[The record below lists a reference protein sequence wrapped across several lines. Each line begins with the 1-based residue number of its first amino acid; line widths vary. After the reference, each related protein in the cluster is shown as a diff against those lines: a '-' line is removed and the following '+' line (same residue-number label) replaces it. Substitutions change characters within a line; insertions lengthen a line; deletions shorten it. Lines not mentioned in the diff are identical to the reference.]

1 MPNLKLLF
9 SCSLLLVGT
18 TAFSQFSAMTYN
30 IRYDNRDDGDNW
42 WGYRKEEL
50 ADLLQYYRADFIGLQ
65 EALPQQT
72 EFIDE
77 QLPDYSYIGFGRD
90 GEGTNSE
97 GAPIFYQPAR
107 HKLLAQQVIW
117 LSPTPVKVSK
127 GWDAALNRICV
138 YGVFET
144 IGQADTIHVFNCHF
158 DHRGEEARQE
168 SARLLTQLLTQY
180 DLQDQQ
186 VVLMGDLNAEPDDE
200 PLQLLREHFDDSYTT
215 ASHPPYGPVGTWCGF
230 DTSLAATKRI
240 DYILSKNLTATHH
253 RAIDDRRKNN
263 LYPSDHLPVLVHF
276 Q

>member
-1 MPNLKLLF
+1 MPNLKLLL

-18 TAFSQFSAMTYN
+18 TAFSQFCAMTYN

-50 ADLLQYYRADFIGLQ
+50 TDLLQYYRADFIGLQ

-77 QLPDYSYIGFGRD
+77 QLADYSYIGFGRD

-97 GAPIFYQPAR
+97 GAPIFYQPTR

-117 LSPTPVKVSK
+117 LSETPTKVSK

-158 DHRGEEARQE
+158 DHRGAQARLE

-200 PLQLLREHFDDSYTT
+200 PLQLLRAHFDDSYTT
-215 ASHPPYGPVGTWCGF
+215 ASRPPYGPVGTWCGF

-240 DYILSKNLTATHH
+240 DYVLSKNLTATHH